1 MTMCFILGFCLLPFF
16 TTLHLPPTPPKKE
29 HKIIRTRAMHVS
41 ELLLDETSQQCP
53 HLGYTDHYPIEK
65 MS

>member
-1 MTMCFILGFCLLPFF
+1 
-16 TTLHLPPTPPKKE
+16 
-29 HKIIRTRAMHVS
+29 MHVS

-65 MS
+65 MSWE